1 MCLGKI
7 LLSYLQLRRW
17 CVCCRRIGIDIE
29 MKVGTNYGI
38 DIVKSVTKYELGG

>member
-7 LLSYLQLRRW
+7 LLSYLQFRRW

-29 MKVGTNYGI
+29 MKVGQTMGLILLKVLLNT
-38 DIVKSVTKYELGG
+38 S